1 MAFFKLSRFN
11 FLRGST
17 SGSSSKA
24 HNAKTALYA
33 TGQTVT
39 PKVSPQSKSLADLER
54 QMEEEQRL
62 LNQPRKSAKPV
73 RARKRQ
79 LSLKSAVGVGL
90 LLGVP
95 VGAIYLA
102 NLPYSTVRRPVA
114 AKAPFLLLPSYI
126 SLDRNYRRAI
136 DTFEQAQQLID
147 GATTPADLALG
158 EQTLS
163 QAQKSLDALPI
174 GWVDNSYSAYSS
186 YNWRF
191 SRSRFNAAR
200 AEVGRLKAKV
210 FQENNAQDALLVA
223 EQSLTTAQQQY
234 PQAKTAGD
242 RQTAI
247 TLWRTALEQLQKIP
261 SGTLAGKTA
270 QQNLLAY
277 ERDFEETVGLL
288 SGNERSSMLL
298 SSAREYS
305 QRAAVQGQNPPHSA
319 EEWRQ
324 IMRLWEEAISQ
335 VERVPQDDLLG
346 YGEAQSMRADFQQN
360 LGQIR
365 VRLAAETD
373 SVRAFHQAQ
382 EQTTSLLASA
392 NYATRE
398 ATGSRLQR
406 IINQLN
412 QVKPGTTVYLDAQA
426 DLLSAQNKLNQLSQ

>member
-17 SGSSSKA
+17 SGNSSKA
-24 HNAKTALYA
+24 PNAKNPPSV
-33 TGQTVT
+33 TGQTVL
-39 PKVSPQSKSLADLER
+39 PSVPSPPKSLADLER
-54 QMEEEQRL
+54 QIEAEQRL
-62 LNQPRKSAKPV
+62 LNQPKKSAKPV
-73 RARKRQ
+73 KTRNRRLPFKA
-79 LSLKSAVGVGL
+79 AIGVGL
-90 LLGVP
+90 LLGIP
-95 VGAIYLA
+95 VGAIYLV
-102 NLPYSTVRRPVA
+102 NLPYSTIRRPVA
-114 AKAPFLLLPSYI
+114 AKAPLLLLPSYI

-136 DTFEQAQQLID
+136 NTFEQAQQLID
-147 GATTPADLALG
+147 GATTPDDLALG
-158 EQTLS
+158 EQTLDE
-163 QAQKSLDALPI
+163 AQKSLDALPI
-174 GWVDNSYSAYSS
+174 GWVDDSLSAYSS

-191 SRSRFNAAR
+191 SRSRFNTAR

-210 FQENNAQDALLVA
+210 FQEKNAQNALLVA
-223 EQSLTTAQQQY
+223 EQSLTAAQQQY
-234 PQAKTAGD
+234 PQAETAGD

-247 TLWRTALEQLQKIP
+247 ALWRTALEQLQTIP

-270 QQNLLAY
+270 QQNLSAY
-277 ERDFEETVGLL
+277 ERNFEETVGLFA
-288 SGNERSSMLL
+288 GNERTSILL

-324 IMRLWEEAISQ
+324 IMRLWEEAIAQ
-335 VERVPQDDLLG
+335 VERISQDDLLG
-346 YGEAQSMRADFQQN
+346 YREAQSVRAVYQQN

-373 SVRAFHQAQ
+373 SVRTFEQAQ
-382 EQTTSLLASA
+382 AQTTSLLARA
-392 NYATRE
+392 NHATRE
-398 ATGSRLQR
+398 ATSSRLQG